1 MNENKIFVTG
11 LFGMTSFFHVDAF
24 PKEGQTIR
32 SKSSFY
38 EIGGKGYNQ
47 AYTAK
52 KLGANVEFY
61 TAIGND
67 FFSEKLI
74 CELEKDDFS
83 YFKFDDVPNDFACVV
98 IDYTSDNYV
107 VLNKG
112 ASTKINEKH
121 IISVADLIVH
131 NKGALVQNEISFE
144 ANYSI
149 LKIAHENG
157 LITVFDP
164 APITKELKNNT
175 DILRFCDVVK
185 PNWGEAIELTN
196 SEIDDS
202 PLSVATRLQDL
213 GAKNVVI
220 TRGSQG
226 VFVLT
231 ETGDSFCQPI
241 WPVTSIDTTGA
252 GDVFS
257 AALCVSLCENKTI
270 HEAVAFA
277 SVASAISVTRRGVI
291 SAIPNREEIND
302 LINTQSFY

>member
-11 LFGMTSFFHVDAF
+11 LFGMTSFFHVNAF

-32 SKSSFY
+32 SKTSFY
-38 EIGGKGYNQ
+38 EVGGKGYNQ

-52 KLGANVEFY
+52 KLGASVNFY

-67 FFSEKLI
+67 FFSERLI
-74 CELEKDDFS
+74 YELEKDNFG
-83 YFKFDDVPNDFACVV
+83 YFRFDDIPNDFACVV
-98 IDYTSDNYV
+98 IDNTSDNYV
-107 VLNKG
+107 ILNKG
-112 ASTKINEKH
+112 ASTKISEKH
-121 IISVADLIVH
+121 ISSIKDLIVH
-131 NKGALVQNEISFE
+131 NKGVLIQNEIPIE
-144 ANYSI
+144 ANYRI

-164 APITKELKNNT
+164 APITNELKRST
-175 DILRFCDVVK
+175 DIFRFCDVVK
-185 PNWGEAIELTN
+185 PNWGEATELTN
-196 SEIDDS
+196 SKIDDS
-202 PLSVATRLQDL
+202 PLSVASRLQDL

-226 VFVLT
+226 AFVLT
-231 ETGDSFCQPI
+231 EAGESFCQPI

-277 SVASAISVTRRGVI
+277 SAASAISVTRGGVI
-291 SAIPNREEIND
+291 SAIPNREEIYD
-302 LINTQSFY
+302 LINKQSLY